1 MNGDAK
7 ALDYLKRV
15 TADLR
20 SARTRLRELE
30 SAATEPVAIVAMA
43 CRYPGGV
50 RTPEDLWD
58 LVARGR
64 DAIAPF
70 PADRG
75 WDADLYDP
83 DPDAPGKSTVR
94 EGGFIY
100 DVADFDPAFFGISPR
115 EALAMDPQH
124 RLLLECSWEALE
136 RAGIA
141 PESLQGSRTGVYT
154 GLMTHEYATRL
165 PEIDEDLEGFVGVGN
180 AGSAASGR
188 VAYTLGLNGPA
199 VTVDTAC
206 SSSLVALHL
215 AARALRAGEC
225 ELALAGGASVI
236 SAPTVFT
243 TFSRQ
248 RGLAAD
254 GRCKPF
260 SAAAD
265 GTGFGEG
272 VGVLVLERLSDARR
286 NGHEVLAVLRGSAV
300 NQDGASSGFTAP
312 RGPSQQEVIRQALAD
327 ARLSPDQVDAV
338 EAHGTGTTLGDPIEA
353 QALLAAYGQRR
364 PEGRPLWLGSVKSNL
379 GHTQGAAGVA
389 GVIKMVMAMREETLP
404 RTLHADEPTPE
415 VDWSSGA
422 VRLLTAQREWPA
434 ADGHVRRAGVSA
446 FGISGTNAHVIIE
459 QAPDETSDG
468 TTAPEADTAPAAD
481 VVPGTDVVPWVVS
494 GRSAEAL
501 RAQAAR
507 LVAYLSA
514 HPEPTARDVGWSLAA
529 TRSAFEHRAVVVGRD
544 RQELLAGMSAVAAD
558 GDIPGAT
565 ATRDGVVLVF
575 AGQGC
580 QWVGMGKAL
589 LESSPVFEESMRRC
603 AEALEPFVDFELLDV
618 LDDETA
624 LARVEVV
631 QPALWA
637 VMVSLAGLWRSWGVP
652 VAAVIGHSQ
661 GEIAAAAVSGALSY
675 EDAARVVALRSRLI
689 AEKLSGPGGMVSVAL
704 PRDEVVPLLADY
716 PGVSVAAV
724 NGASS
729 TVVSGD
735 VAGLDALLAE
745 CEALGVRARRIDVDY
760 ASHSA
765 QIDLIRDELLTLL
778 SGISPRTSDIPF
790 VSTVTGERID
800 TARLGPE
807 YWYRNLRQTV
817 EFRAGVEHLL
827 REGHTVFLES
837 SPHPVLTVGIEETA
851 DRAVVLESLRRD
863 DGDLTRMTTAA
874 SEAWTRGVPVDWTRL
889 LPGGRRVAL
898 PTYAFQRRRYWL
910 EAPDRPRTAAH
921 QGDQDFWAVV
931 EEEDADRLAD
941 MLRGPV
947 ADDLRRPL
955 KDVLPALAAWRR
967 EQRRK
972 STVDGWRY
980 VVAWRPVADTPAP
993 AALTGSWTVV
1003 VPAGHEHD
1011 AVTDWAR
1018 SALRGH
1024 GADVECLV
1032 LGPGDTRQTLAE
1044 RLGAAEPAGLVS
1056 LLGLDD
1062 APHPD
1067 HEALPRAVHGT
1078 VLLVQALTDAGVR
1091 APLWSLTRNGV
1102 TATDADPAGSTAAA
1116 QLWALARVAGLEHP
1130 ELWGGLVDLPSGL
1143 DERCAALLAGAL
1155 SAREGEDQLA
1165 LRPAGLMARRLVR
1178 APAPDGTPA
1187 PAWRARD
1194 TALVTGGTGG
1204 LGGHVARWLARA
1216 GAEHVVLV
1224 SRRGADAE
1232 GAQQLRDDLAA
1243 LGAKVTV
1250 AACDV
1255 ADRKALAAL
1264 VERVQ
1269 QDGPPIRTVV
1279 HTAGS
1284 GRSARL
1290 ADTDAAEIAAVLAP
1304 KAAGARNLHELLG
1317 DLDAFVLFSSG
1328 AGVWGSGGQ
1337 GAYAAANAHLD
1348 ALAEQRRSQ
1357 GLAATSVAWGAWA
1370 GGGMAAGAAEEWLH
1384 KQGLR
1389 FMPPQTAIGALH
1401 EVLDRDETTVVV
1413 ADIDWQAFA
1422 PRYASAR
1429 PRPLIGEIPEARPAR
1444 EADTAEQAPDLVA
1457 RLAGL
1462 SGDERRRALLA
1473 DVRAQAAVVL
1483 GYSGGDAVPADRP
1496 FRELGFDS
1504 LTAVRLRNRL
1514 AAATGLTLPATV
1526 VFDHPT
1532 SAALAAHLGSRLAS
1546 DDNAARSAL
1555 LDELAGLESAV
1566 ASLTADTLP
1575 TVVPD
1580 ARERAALTVRLRA
1593 LLTKWE
1599 QAQGSEQNTS
1609 REQIDDVSDDDLFDF
1624 IDAKFGRS

>member
-1 MNGDAK
+1 MNGDTK

-30 SAATEPVAIVAMA
+30 SVATEPIAIVAMA

-58 LVARGR
+58 LVAQGR

-83 DPDAPGKSTVR
+83 DPDAPGKSTVS
-94 EGGFIY
+94 EGGFVY

-136 RAGIA
+136 RAGLA
-141 PESLQGSRTGVYT
+141 PESLQGTRTGVYT

-215 AARALRAGEC
+215 AARALRTGEC

-286 NGHEVLAVLRGSAV
+286 HGHDVLAVLRGSAV

-389 GVIKMVMAMREETLP
+389 GVIKMVMAMREEILP

-415 VDWSSGA
+415 VDWSAGA

-459 QAPDETSDG
+459 QVPDESTDD
-468 TTAPEADTAPAAD
+468 TVAPEVHAAHE
-481 VVPGTDVVPWVVS
+481 VDVVPWVLS

-507 LVAYLSA
+507 LAAHVSA
-514 HPEPTARDVGWSLAA
+514 HPELNPVDVGWSLAA
-529 TRSAFEHRAVVVGRD
+529 TRSAFEHRAVAVGRD
-544 RQELLAGMSAVAAD
+544 RQELLASTSAVAA
-558 GDIPGAT
+558 GGENPGAT
-565 ATRDGVVLVF
+565 VTRDGVVLTF

-580 QWVGMGKAL
+580 QWVGMGRAL
-589 LESSPVFEESMRRC
+589 LQSSPEFRESMRRC
-603 AEALEPFVDFELLDV
+603 AEALAPFVDFELTDV
-618 LDDETA
+618 LDDEAA
-624 LARVEVV
+624 LARVDVV

-652 VAAVIGHSQ
+652 VAGVIGHSQ

-689 AEKLSGPGGMVSVAL
+689 AEKLSGLGGMVSVAL
-704 PRDEVVPLLADY
+704 PRDEVDAMVGEFA
-716 PGVSVAAV
+716 GVSVAAV

-735 VAGLDALLAE
+735 VAGLDGLLAS
-745 CEALGVRARRIDVDY
+745 CEEKGVRARRIDVDY

-765 QIDLIRDELLTLL
+765 QVELIREELLSLL
-778 SGISPRTSDIPF
+778 AGISPRTSEVPF

-800 TARLGPE
+800 TAELGPE

-827 REGHTVFLES
+827 GQGPAVFLES

-851 DRAVVLESLRRD
+851 DRAVVLESLRRGE
-863 DGDLTRMTTAA
+863 GDLTRMVTAA

-889 LPGGRRVAL
+889 LAGGRRVGL
-898 PTYAFQRRRYWL
+898 PTYAFQRRRHWL
-910 EAPDRPRTAAH
+910 EAPDRPRTAAD
-921 QGDQDFWAVV
+921 QGDQDFWTVV

-941 MLRGPV
+941 MLRGP
-947 ADDLRRPL
+947 AGDDLRLPL
-955 KDVLPALAAWRR
+955 KDVLPALSTWRR

-980 VVAWRPVADTPAP
+980 AVAWRPVAEAPVPAGLAGP
-993 AALTGSWTVV
+993 WTVV
-1003 VPAGHEHD
+1003 VPAGYEHD
-1011 AVTDWAR
+1011 AVTAWTC
-1018 SALRGH
+1018 SALRTH
-1024 GADVECLV
+1024 GADVQRLV
-1032 LGPGDTRQTLAE
+1032 LAPGDTRQALAE
-1044 RLGAAEPAGLVS
+1044 RLGTARPAGLVS
-1056 LLGLDD
+1056 LLGLDGN
-1062 APHPD
+1062 PHPGHD
-1067 HEALPRAVHGT
+1067 ALPGAVQGT

-1102 TATDADPAGSTAAA
+1102 TATGTDPVGSTAAA

-1130 ELWGGLVDLPSGL
+1130 ELWGGLLDLPSEP
-1143 DERCAALLAGAL
+1143 DDRCAALLAGAL
-1155 SAREGEDQLA
+1155 AARDGEDQLA
-1165 LRPAGLMARRLVR
+1165 LRPAGLLTRRLVR
-1178 APAPDGTPA
+1178 TPAPDGAPA

-1232 GAQQLRDDLAA
+1232 GAEQLRDDLAA
-1243 LGAKVTV
+1243 LGVRVTI

-1255 ADRKALAAL
+1255 ADRETLAAL

-1269 QDGPPIRTVV
+1269 AAGPPIRTVV

-1304 KAAGARNLHELLG
+1304 KATGARNLHELLG
-1317 DLDAFVLFSSG
+1317 ELDAFVLFSSG

-1389 FMPPQTAIGALH
+1389 FMPPETAIGALH
-1401 EVLDRDETTVVV
+1401 EVLDRDEGTVVV

-1429 PRPLIGEIPEARPAR
+1429 TRPLIGEIPEARPAR
-1444 EADTAEQAPDLVA
+1444 ETDAVEQAPDLVA
-1457 RLAGL
+1457 KLAGL

-1483 GYSGGDAVPADRP
+1483 GYSGADAIPADRP

-1514 AAATGLTLPATV
+1514 AAATGLTLPATL

-1532 SAALAAHLGSRLAS
+1532 SAALAAQLGSRLAS

-1580 ARERAALTVRLRA
+1580 AQERSALTVRLRA

-1599 QAQGSEQNTS
+1599 QAQGNEQNAS
-1609 REQIDDVSDDDLFDF
+1609 REQVDDVSDDDLFDF